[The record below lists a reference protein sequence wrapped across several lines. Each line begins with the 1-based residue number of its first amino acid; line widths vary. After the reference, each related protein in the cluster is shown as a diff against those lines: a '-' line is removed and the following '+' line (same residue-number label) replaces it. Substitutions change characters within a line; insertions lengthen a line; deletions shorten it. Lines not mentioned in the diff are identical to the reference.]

1 MATTEGT
8 FVWYELTTTD
18 VASAW
23 AFYGAVAGWHVADAG
38 MAGTRY
44 GVASLGERPVAG
56 IMARPAG
63 RDDIPTAWIG
73 YIGVPDVDVTAQ
85 RVAEAGG
92 IVHRP
97 PADIAGI
104 GRFAVVADPQ
114 GAAFVLFRG
123 GGTAA
128 PDLAPG
134 TPGSVGWHELRTTDW
149 RVAFAFYGNLFGW
162 QAAYAHDMGPMGI
175 YQTFSAGGV
184 WTGGMMTSAEAD
196 RPHWLFYI
204 AVDDIDAAVA
214 RVTTAG
220 GTVQGGPHPVPG
232 DSWVA
237 MVTDPQG
244 ARFGLTGR
252 RQA

>member
-18 VASAW
+18 VASAR
-23 AFYGAVAGWHVADAG
+23 AFYAAVAGWRVADTG
-38 MAGTRY
+38 MPGLRY

-56 IMARPAG
+56 IVAPPAG
-63 RDDIPTAWIG
+63 REDMPTAWIG
-73 YIGVPDVDVTAQ
+73 SIGVADVDAMVR
-85 RVAEAGG
+85 RVAQAGG
-92 IVHRP
+92 SLHRP

-114 GAAFVLFRG
+114 GAPFALFRSS
-123 GGTAA
+123 GTAP

-134 TPGSVGWHELRTTDW
+134 TPGTVGWHELRTTDW
-149 RVAFAFYGNLFGW
+149 QAAFAFYGGLFGW

-175 YQTFSAGGV
+175 YQTFSAGGA
-184 WTGGMMTSAEAD
+184 WTGGMMTGASATG
-196 RPHWLFYI
+196 PHWHFYI

-214 RVTTAG
+214 RVTAAG
-220 GTVQGGPHPVPG
+220 GTVQDGPHPVPG

-237 MVTDPQG
+237 VAHDPQG
-244 ARFGLTGR
+244 AGFGLTGPR
-252 RQA
+252 RG